1 MEGPGGTIRP
11 RAERARLVR
20 PVETLVVAGQRES
33 VMQKAPSLP
42 STPARILLI
51 DDEPR
56 ILNFVAREL
65 TAQGYDVGTASDP
78 SLGLSMA
85 TAETYDLVILDL
97 LMPGLDGRDVLHRM
111 LTRNPNQAVIVLS
124 ALGDPDSKVMC
135 LELGAEDYLA
145 KPFSI
150 DELLARVRARLR
162 RSGERNGTVLH
173 AGRLLLDVVRREAD
187 VGSGRV
193 PLAEREFLLLQ
204 ELMRCAGRTV
214 SKEWLLSSVWGYWFD
229 SGSNVVDVYV
239 ARLRRKLGADVIT
252 TVRGE
257 GYRVDAR

>member
-1 MEGPGGTIRP
+1 MQ
-11 RAERARLVR
+11 RA
-20 PVETLVVAGQRES
+20 QS
-33 VMQKAPSLP
+33 VQQAA
-42 STPARILLI
+42 ARILI
-51 DDEPR
+51 VDDEPR

-65 TAQGYDVGTASDP
+65 TSQGYEVRTAAES
-78 SLGLSMA
+78 SAGLAMA
-85 TAETYDLVILDL
+85 TAEAYDLVILDL
-97 LMPGLDGRDVLHRM
+97 LMPGLDGRDVLQRI
-111 LTRNPNQAVIVLS
+111 LKRNPNQAVIVLS
-124 ALGDPDSKVMC
+124 ALGDPGSKVMA

-204 ELMRCAGRTV
+204 ELMRNVGRTV
-214 SKEWLLSSVWGYWFD
+214 SKEWLLRSVWGYWFA
-229 SGSNVVDVYV
+229 SASNVVDVYV
-239 ARLRRKLGADVIT
+239 ARLRRKVGAETIV

-257 GYRVDAR
+257 GYRVDAV

>member
-1 MEGPGGTIRP
+1 VQG
-11 RAERARLVR
+11 
-20 PVETLVVAGQRES
+20 
-33 VMQKAPSLP
+33 APSIQT
-42 STPARILLI
+42 TPARILII

-65 TAQGYDVGTASDP
+65 TAQGYDVGTVSDP
-78 SLGLSMA
+78 AVGLSVA
-85 TAETYDLVILDL
+85 TSESFDLVILDL
-97 LMPGLDGRDVLHRM
+97 LMPGLDGRDVLQRI
-111 LTRNPNQAVIVLS
+111 LTHNPNQGVIVLS
-124 ALGDPDSKVMC
+124 ALGDPASKVMC

-162 RSGERNGTVLH
+162 RNGDRNGTFLH
-173 AGRLLLDVVRREAD
+173 VGRLVLDVLRREAD
-187 VGSGRV
+187 VGSGRI

-204 ELMRCAGRTV
+204 ELMRCAGRTL

-239 ARLRRKLGADVIT
+239 ARLRRKLGSDLIT

-257 GYRVDAR
+257 GYRIDAA

>member
-1 MEGPGGTIRP
+1 VQTAQPAQQT
-11 RAERARLVR
+11 A
-20 PVETLVVAGQRES
+20 
-33 VMQKAPSLP
+33 
-42 STPARILLI
+42 ARILI
-51 DDEPR
+51 VDDEPR

-65 TAQGYDVGTASDP
+65 MAQGYDVRTAAEP
-78 SLGLSMA
+78 SAGLAMA
-85 TAETYDLVILDL
+85 TAEGYDLVILDL
-97 LMPGLDGRDVLHRM
+97 LMPGMDGRDVLQGILKH
-111 LTRNPNQAVIVLS
+111 NPNQAVIVLS
-124 ALGDPDSKVMC
+124 ALGDPGSKVMA

-193 PLAEREFLLLQ
+193 ALAEREFLLLQ

-214 SKEWLLSSVWGYWFD
+214 SKEWLLRSVWGYWFD
-229 SGSNVVDVYV
+229 SASNVVDVYV
-239 ARLRRKLGADVIT
+239 ARLRRKLGAETIV

-257 GYRVDAR
+257 GYRIDAV

>member
-1 MEGPGGTIRP
+1 MGQS
-11 RAERARLVR
+11 ERAAR
-20 PVETLVVAGQRES
+20 AGT
-33 VMQKAPSLP
+33 SLA
-42 STPARILLI
+42 TMPARILII

-56 ILNFVAREL
+56 ILNFIAREL
-65 TAQGYDVGTASDP
+65 TAQGYAVDTATDP
-78 SLGLSMA
+78 ADGLAKS
-85 TAETYDLVILDL
+85 TSEGFDLVILDL
-97 LMPGLDGRDVLHRM
+97 LMPGLDGLDVLQQI

-124 ALGDPDSKVMC
+124 ALGDPASKVIA

-150 DELLARVRARLR
+150 EELLARVRVRLR
-162 RSGERNGTVLH
+162 QGGGRNGTVLH
-173 AGRLLLDVVRREAD
+173 VGRLLLDVVRREAD
-187 VGSGRV
+187 VGAGRV

-204 ELMRCAGRTV
+204 ELMRNAGRTV

-239 ARLRRKLGADVIT
+239 ARLRRKLGAGVIT

-257 GYRVDAR
+257 GYRIDAA